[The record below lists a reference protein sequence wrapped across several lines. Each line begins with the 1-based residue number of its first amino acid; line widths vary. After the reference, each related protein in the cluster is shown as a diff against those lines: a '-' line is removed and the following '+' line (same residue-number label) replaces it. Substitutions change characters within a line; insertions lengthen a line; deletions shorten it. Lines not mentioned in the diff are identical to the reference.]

1 MTDEARRRLLLQ
13 GLATG
18 ATALAPAW
26 AQQTSDEGKN
36 PAAPAVFLDD
46 ASRMNRTQVDHH
58 RVLAGGFDDAAWI
71 AALRGELARAA
82 SSGRPVVVGAAR
94 HSMGGQA
101 LPARGAAISFA
112 NSTVRP
118 DVSRKSY
125 VAHAGARWHQVIGTL
140 DPIGFS
146 PAVMQSNADFGVAGT
161 LSVNAHGWPAP
172 FGPCGETVT
181 SLRLMLAD
189 GSILRCS
196 RDENAELFSL
206 VIGGYGLLGIV
217 LDAELQMVD
226 NQLLEPLP
234 ELMSAAQFGTRMAQ
248 QLDGDPQVKM
258 AYGRLSLA
266 REHFFEESLL
276 VTYRP
281 VAPENGRL
289 PPAGRGGGLSG
300 AVSREIF
307 RAQIGSEAMK
317 KTRWALERKHRPGR
331 ATRNTLMNEPVSNL
345 AGRDRKRTDIL
356 HEYFVPPERFAEFVA
371 ACRDVIPAS
380 RQDLL
385 NVTLRWLAP
394 DATSVL
400 AYAAQRR
407 IAAVMLFS
415 QKTDRAADGAMQR
428 MTEALI
434 DRVLAIGGSF
444 YLPYR
449 LHARRDQVERAYP
462 RLAHF
467 VERKQH
473 YDPKGV
479 FRNQMSARYFA

>member
-1 MTDEARRRLLLQ
+1 MTDEGRRRLLLQ
-13 GLATG
+13 GLASG
-18 ATALAPAW
+18 AAAVAPAW
-26 AQQTSDEGKN
+26 AQAAKTQAAAS
-36 PAAPAVFLDD
+36 PAPVFLND

-58 RVLAGGFDDAAWI
+58 RVLSGGFADAAWI
-71 AALRGELARAA
+71 EALRRELARAEK
-82 SSGRPVVVGAAR
+82 SGRALVVGAAR

-101 LPARGAAISFA
+101 LPAQGAAITFD
-112 NSTVRP
+112 NGTVRP
-118 DVSRKSY
+118 DPASRIY
-125 VAHAGARWHQVIGTL
+125 LAHAGARWHQVIRAL

-172 FGPCGETVT
+172 FGPFGETVN

-189 GSILRCS
+189 GSIVRCS

-206 VIGGYGLLGIV
+206 VIGGYGLVGIV
-217 LDAELQMVD
+217 LDAEVQMVQ
-226 NQLLEPLP
+226 NHLLEPLP
-234 ELMSAAQFGTRMAQ
+234 ELLPAAQFGTRMAQ
-248 QLDGDPQVKM
+248 QLESDGQVKM

-281 VAPENGRL
+281 VVPENGKL
-289 PPAGRGGGLSG
+289 PAAGRGGGLSG

-307 RAQIGSEAMK
+307 RAQIGSEGMK
-317 KTRWALERKHRPGR
+317 KTRWVLERKHRPGR

-345 AGRDRKRTDIL
+345 AGRDRNRTDIL
-356 HEYFVPPERFAEFVA
+356 HEYFVPPERFADFVA

-380 RQDLL
+380 GQDLL

-400 AYAAQRR
+400 AYAPQRR

-415 QKTDRAADGAMQR
+415 QKTDRTADGSMQR
-428 MTEALI
+428 MTEALV

-449 LHARRDQVERAYP
+449 LHARRDQVERAYSQ
-462 RLAHF
+462 LARF
-467 VERKQH
+467 IERKQH
-473 YDPKGV
+473 YDPRGV
-479 FRNQMSARYFA
+479 FRNPMWARYFA